1 MHCRYFFKS
10 KYIVHCSI
18 NYSYQTTYFFQVI
31 PGKYTW
37 QKAIE
42 RCKKASGTLGKLK
55 FDDFCKTTDIKAWFG
70 FGTVTSE
77 EDYIEQRSKIR
88 VTYLYI
94 SSNWQSYRKGVFL
107 SLHLHDYKKY
117 NV

>member
-1 MHCRYFFKS
+1 M
-10 KYIVHCSI
+10 

-31 PGKYTW
+31 PGKYMW

-70 FGTVTSE
+70 FGTVTSKE
-77 EDYIEQRSKIR
+77 EYIKHSGKIR

-94 SSNWQSYRKGVFL
+94 SSNWQSNRKGFFFKFTL
-107 SLHLHDYKKY
+107 T
-117 NV
+117 

>member
-1 MHCRYFFKS
+1 MVVRCIVDIFFKS

-18 NYSYQTTYFFQVI
+18 NYSNQTAYFFQVI
-31 PGKYTW
+31 PGKFTW

-42 RCKKASGTLGKLK
+42 RCKIASGTLGELK
-55 FDDFCKTTDIKAWFG
+55 FDDFCETTDIKAWFG

-77 EDYIEQRSKIR
+77 EKYMKRSGKIR

-94 SSNWQSYRKGVFL
+94 SSNWQSNRKGFFKFTL
-107 SLHLHDYKKY
+107 T
-117 NV
+117 